1 VVFSIDQ
8 ILIVLFGGGCGAVA
22 RYVLTTWIASK
33 YGAYFPFGTLF
44 VNVAGCFVMGFFMML
59 TTDRFTVSTNLR
71 LLVTVGFLGGLTTF
85 SSFGYETMQFLREG
99 DLVNAFMNMGANLC
113 IGLLAL
119 WLGILTAKFI

>member
-1 VVFSIDQ
+1 
-8 ILIVLFGGGCGAVA
+8 
-22 RYVLTTWIASK
+22 
-33 YGAYFPFGTLF
+33 
-44 VNVAGCFVMGFFMML
+44 MGFFMML

-99 DLVNAFMNMGANLC
+99 DLVNAFMNMGANLF

-119 WLGILTAKFI
+119 WLGILTAKII

>member
-1 VVFSIDQ
+1 MVFSIDQ

-44 VNVAGCFVMGFFMML
+44 VNVAGGFVMGFFMML

-99 DLVNAFMNMGANLC
+99 DLVNAFMNMGANLF

-119 WLGILTAKFI
+119 WLGILTAKII